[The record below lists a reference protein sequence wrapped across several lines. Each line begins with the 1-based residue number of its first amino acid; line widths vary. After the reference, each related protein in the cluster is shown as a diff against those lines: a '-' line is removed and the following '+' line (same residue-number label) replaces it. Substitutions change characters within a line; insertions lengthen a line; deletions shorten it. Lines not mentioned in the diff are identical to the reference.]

1 VFVPERAESGYGGPK
16 IVGLSPD
23 RLLPESSR
31 AVRDLLDWSVTSKTE
46 SVPASAQ
53 KLGAHLEKEIS
64 DSDLSRLAL
73 VKPAVVPERQA
84 RRWQRVLDRG
94 YQVDANNARRL
105 DVVLDLLYAVDV
117 FEATATLD
125 DVLPRE
131 GIEALYRLGQ
141 YMVQLNYPRWSEMLG
156 SS

>member
-1 VFVPERAESGYGGPK
+1 
-16 IVGLSPD
+16 
-23 RLLPESSR
+23 
-31 AVRDLLDWSVTSKTE
+31 
-46 SVPASAQ
+46 VPASAQ

-64 DSDLSRLAL
+64 DSDLSRIAL